1 VRDGQDVI
9 GHQVLGLVEPP
20 GKGEGGKEGG
30 RVRGEVISHRR
41 EAEVQGGSGE
51 RVEQD
56 QRVGRKG
63 REEGKEGKGER
74 EGRKEATIRLSSKI
88 PLGGEI
94 QDLSLERN

>member
-1 VRDGQDVI
+1 MRDGQDVI
-9 GHQVLGLVEPP
+9 RHQVLGLVEPP

-63 REEGKEGKGER
+63 GREGR
-74 EGRKEATIRLSSKI
+74 EGRKGRKEGSNHPSI
-88 PLGGEI
+88 
-94 QDLSLERN
+94 